1 MNRKQTRELAMHL
14 LYQMEI
20 HQDYSEDFM
29 NKYSSKDMVDPN
41 LTYYRTVV
49 TLFLKERNTVDSKL
63 EAASDHWKID
73 RVNKV
78 ELAILRLALTE
89 MLFMDD
95 IPVKVSVNEAIDL
108 GKKFSDDEAGK
119 FINGILSRYAGD

>member
-20 HQDYSEDFM
+20 HQDFTETFFEKNASKEPED
-29 NKYSSKDMVDPN
+29 NNLVYYTSVISS
-41 LTYYRTVV
+41 
-49 TLFLKERNTVDSKL
+49 FLKQQVTIDQYL
-63 EAASDHWKID
+63 EDAADNWKVD

-89 MLFMDD
+89 MFYIED
-95 IPVKVSVNEAIDL
+95 IPRKVSINEAVDL

-119 FINGILSRYAGD
+119 FINGILSRYAEV

>member
-1 MNRKQTRELAMHL
+1 MNRKQTRELVMHL

-20 HQDYSEDFM
+20 HQDFSDAFFEKNASKEPED
-29 NKYSSKDMVDPN
+29 NN
-41 LTYYRTVV
+41 LAYYTAVI
-49 TLFLKERNTVDSKL
+49 TSFLKQRATIDQYL
-63 EAASDHWKID
+63 EDAADNWKVD

-89 MLFMDD
+89 MFYIADV
-95 IPVKVSVNEAIDL
+95 PRKVSINEAVDL

-119 FINGILSRYAGD
+119 FINGILSRYAED

>member
-1 MNRKQTRELAMHL
+1 MNRKQTRELAMHI

-20 HQDYSEDFM
+20 HQDFTELFFEKHGSKEPED
-29 NKYSSKDMVDPN
+29 NN
-41 LTYYRTVV
+41 LAYYDSVV
-49 TLFLKERNTVDSKL
+49 RAFLKEHAEIDKL
-63 EAASDHWKID
+63 LEVASDNWKVD

-89 MLFMDD
+89 MLFMED
-95 IPVKVSVNEAIDL
+95 IPRKVSINEAVDL

-119 FINGILSRYAGD
+119 FINGILSRYAEV